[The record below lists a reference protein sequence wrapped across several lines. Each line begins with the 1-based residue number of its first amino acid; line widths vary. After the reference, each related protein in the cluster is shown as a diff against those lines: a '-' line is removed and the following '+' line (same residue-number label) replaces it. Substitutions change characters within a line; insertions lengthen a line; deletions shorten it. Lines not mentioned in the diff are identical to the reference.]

1 MQLKTSKGNEY
12 EAVLC
17 YAPTYDDGCMIE
29 IRDSRLLSEIAPE
42 FEGLDWVEINE
53 LKPTKYYNYKELK
66 LLSKAEDVVQIKLYK
81 R

>member
-1 MQLKTSKGNEY
+1 MLLKTSKGNEY

-42 FEGLDWVEINE
+42 FEGLAWVEISE
-53 LKPTKYYNYKELK
+53 LKPTKYYNYKRLN
-66 LLSKAEDVVQIKLYK
+66 LLSRTENVVQIKLYK
-81 R
+81 E